1 MSFFYLAKIKGAP
14 INECHK
20 MSDFKRKKVRM
31 TSSERE
37 KNEGHTNENEK
48 MKKNEMWKS
57 PLI

>member
-1 MSFFYLAKIKGAP
+1 LAKIKGAP